1 MARGYAAGSLP
12 LPDVLS
18 ESADG
23 LTRISDAMFRARVAD
38 LKGEDGRKYEEQAF
52 GLMRKMLTGTAC
64 AVRQSPRLSVYAD
77 QIVWGRS
84 PVRIDLAGRMDGH
97 AALQPDGGRERGEPL
112 HRTERAT
119 PVAGVREAL
128 PGTPYRDAFH

>member
-1 MARGYAAGSLP
+1 MNLDEVARGYAAGSLP
-12 LPDVLS
+12 LPDVLP

-64 AVRQSPRLSVYAD
+64 AVRSRPVCRFMRTRSCGGAVRCVSTWPEDGRPRRPTA
-77 QIVWGRS
+77 
-84 PVRIDLAGRMDGH
+84 
-97 AALQPDGGRERGEPL
+97 
-112 HRTERAT
+112 
-119 PVAGVREAL
+119 
-128 PGTPYRDAFH
+128 